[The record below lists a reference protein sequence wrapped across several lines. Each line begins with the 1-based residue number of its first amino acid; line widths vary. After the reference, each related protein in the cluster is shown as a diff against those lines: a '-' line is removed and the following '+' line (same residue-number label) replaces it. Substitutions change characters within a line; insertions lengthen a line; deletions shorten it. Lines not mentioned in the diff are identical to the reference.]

1 MCKPTGVFAHLHS
14 VRSIYQRVS
23 TRRTEE
29 PRSRC
34 SLNMPDRELEERHR
48 LIRKSL
54 SGTQCTFLPSKTHG
68 RQREKGTTQRRRNG
82 WVEQLHEDLIDMR
95 GGAEGKGIIFL
106 QTAALSIPIG
116 HTHTYTAVKCSVYD
130 VYLLNFQSAL
140 RKPTSSKR
148 EWENVATSPGTA
160 RPLHQW
166 CSLT

>member
-23 TRRTEE
+23 TRRIEE

-48 LIRKSL
+48 LSRESL

-68 RQREKGTTQRRRNG
+68 RQREKGTAQRRRNG
-82 WVEQLHEDLIDMR
+82 WVEQLHEDLTDMR

-106 QTAALSIPIG
+106 QTVALSIPICHTHTCTHG
-116 HTHTYTAVKCSVYD
+116 QTHTYTEVKCSVYTD
-130 VYLLNFQSAL
+130 IRRLPA
-140 RKPTSSKR
+140 
-148 EWENVATSPGTA
+148 
-160 RPLHQW
+160 
-166 CSLT
+166 